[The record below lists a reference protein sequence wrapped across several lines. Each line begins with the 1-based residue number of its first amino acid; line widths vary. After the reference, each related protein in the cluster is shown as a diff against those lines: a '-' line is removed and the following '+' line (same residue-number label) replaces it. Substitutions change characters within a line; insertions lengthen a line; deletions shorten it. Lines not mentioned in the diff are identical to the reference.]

1 MADFKDIDLSK
12 FSLDL
17 TKTMQ
22 HVNPI
27 QDHMARMQRGQEQ
40 TIRSIQKAKEEKEA
54 EELRRHNELVAA
66 LKEAGEKGATII
78 IGDNAN
84 GIQIQQNSDGAMQEM
99 TNSQTFN
106 YDKALEVLKEIK
118 EYIDFPQFQTTFKEN
133 SENVKAIIEDTIK
146 AVENK
151 DADLG
156 LITNPHFFK
165 KVQTIPLFE
174 EQLVFVCGEDAP
186 YQDGLLPSQLDS
198 ADEIYIPWSNT
209 FLMWHDYWFG
219 NDPKVKVMLD
229 NMALLRQLLDLK
241 NAWAIMPAT
250 LGRKLAEKENCR
262 IVSIE
267 NGPEYRTCYA
277 IMNDQRSEHPLIDDF
292 LNELLKTVGNIP
304 EIRLLDLTFRRK
316 NP

>member
-27 QDHMARMQRGQEQ
+27 QDHMARMQREQEQ

-66 LKEAGEKGATII
+66 LKEAGEKGATIV

-151 DADLG
+151 EDVGIVKKSLRILKDLAVG
-156 LITNPHFFK
+156 ASGSLIASG
-165 KVQTIPLFE
+165 I
-174 EQLVFVCGEDAP
+174 
-186 YQDGLLPSQLDS
+186 
-198 ADEIYIPWSNT
+198 I
-209 FLMWHDYWFG
+209 
-219 NDPKVKVMLD
+219 
-229 NMALLRQLLDLK
+229 ALLG
-241 NAWAIMPAT
+241 T
-250 LGRKLAEKENCR
+250 LHL
-262 IVSIE
+262 
-267 NGPEYRTCYA
+267 
-277 IMNDQRSEHPLIDDF
+277 
-292 LNELLKTVGNIP
+292 
-304 EIRLLDLTFRRK
+304 
-316 NP
+316 

>member
-27 QDHMARMQRGQEQ
+27 QDHMARMQREQEQ

-66 LKEAGEKGATII
+66 LKEAGEKGATIV

-146 AVENK
+146 AVEIKEDVGIVKKSLRILK
-151 DADLG
+151 DLAVG
-156 LITNPHFFK
+156 ASGSLIASG
-165 KVQTIPLFE
+165 I
-174 EQLVFVCGEDAP
+174 
-186 YQDGLLPSQLDS
+186 
-198 ADEIYIPWSNT
+198 I
-209 FLMWHDYWFG
+209 
-219 NDPKVKVMLD
+219 
-229 NMALLRQLLDLK
+229 ALLG
-241 NAWAIMPAT
+241 T
-250 LGRKLAEKENCR
+250 L
-262 IVSIE
+262 
-267 NGPEYRTCYA
+267 
-277 IMNDQRSEHPLIDDF
+277 PL
-292 LNELLKTVGNIP
+292 
-304 EIRLLDLTFRRK
+304 
-316 NP
+316 

>member
-27 QDHMARMQRGQEQ
+27 QDHMARMQREQEQ

-54 EELRRHNELVAA
+54 EELRRQNELVAA

-151 DADLG
+151 EDVGIVKKSLRILKDLAVG
-156 LITNPHFFK
+156 ASGSLIASG
-165 KVQTIPLFE
+165 I
-174 EQLVFVCGEDAP
+174 
-186 YQDGLLPSQLDS
+186 
-198 ADEIYIPWSNT
+198 I
-209 FLMWHDYWFG
+209 
-219 NDPKVKVMLD
+219 
-229 NMALLRQLLDLK
+229 ALLG
-241 NAWAIMPAT
+241 T
-250 LGRKLAEKENCR
+250 L
-262 IVSIE
+262 
-267 NGPEYRTCYA
+267 
-277 IMNDQRSEHPLIDDF
+277 PL
-292 LNELLKTVGNIP
+292 
-304 EIRLLDLTFRRK
+304 
-316 NP
+316 